1 MTVVSS
7 TRTQG
12 SVLVVKPRALAPSA
26 QLVLAAATIAALFGA
41 LLAAPLPIWS
51 AQPSRPAAAGSSPAE
66 PVGWIGLIIL
76 AAFLLALWLPFRP
89 YVHAQRLLA
98 RQPIR
103 LPLLLGA
110 TALLALTALLIYP
123 GYGSD
128 IFDYLGFERM
138 WAVYGDNP
146 LLALPI
152 NRPDDWS
159 TAYVWYPDRTPAY
172 GPLWAVLTWPIASLA
187 GESVTAVVAGYKVL
201 SITAYVTCRSRASAS
216 LRPRG

>member
-1 MTVVSS
+1 MAVVSS

-12 SVLVVKPRALAPSA
+12 SVLVVKRRALAPSA

-41 LLAAPLPIWS
+41 LLVAPLPIWS
-51 AQPSRPAAAGSSPAE
+51 AQPSRPATAGSSPAE
-66 PVGWIGLIIL
+66 PVGWIGLIIP

-146 LLALPI
+146 WLSLPI
-152 NRPDDWS
+152 NRPGDWS
-159 TAYVWYPDRTPAY
+159 TAYVWA
-172 GPLWAVLTWPIASLA
+172 PI
-187 GESVTAVVAGYKVL
+187 G
-201 SITAYVTCRSRASAS
+201 
-216 LRPRG
+216 RPPMARCGLY